1 MRLSS
6 AYPAAGPCAN
16 VGREKIMWNKP
27 VTFMCR
33 WRGVVFPHGFRH
45 SFGSILHAFIDGQ
58 TLRDWNM
65 MRRALTCGIVLGL
78 ALLATGCAKKD
89 RAIERLDGAEPQR
102 ISFGDPVSVQSNF
115 SEKMRVCWSQSV
127 LQGYRFE
134 ARSATEGEGPPG
146 PVIRVYPENAPAG
159 QASDAFQ
166 IEFHP
171 YNDNTLISTRNLTM
185 PLEVASRMKRD
196 IETWIFGS
204 KGCGDQHALVL
215 PGAYRSARI

>member
-1 MRLSS
+1 
-6 AYPAAGPCAN
+6 
-16 VGREKIMWNKP
+16 
-27 VTFMCR
+27 
-33 WRGVVFPHGFRH
+33 
-45 SFGSILHAFIDGQ
+45 
-58 TLRDWNM
+58 
-65 MRRALTCGIVLGL
+65 MRRVLVCGIVLGL
-78 ALLATGCAKKD
+78 ALLASGCAKKD

-134 ARSATEGEGPPG
+134 AQGATSGEGTAG

-159 QASDAFQ
+159 QVTDAFQ

-171 YNDNTLISTRNLTM
+171 YNDNTLISTRNLAM
-185 PLEVASRMKRD
+185 PLEVATRMKRD

-204 KGCGDQHALVL
+204 KGCGDQHALAQ
-215 PGAYRSARI
+215 PGVSHAARASS